1 MHPADSPSTPPPPA
15 PSARRPLA
23 FGLAAAGVALLFAAF
38 TGHMWEDYFITFRAS
53 LNLATGHGL
62 VFQPGERVH
71 SFTSPLGTLL
81 PALFALGGGDD
92 VAVRALWLLRFV
104 SALALGGA
112 LWLAVRAWQRDGL
125 AALAV
130 TAAAAAW
137 IFDAKTVDFATNGME
152 TALVVFFVT
161 WTWQAFSSG
170 ARLWPCALACTGLQW
185 TRPDGFVFYA
195 VIAGAW
201 LVFGATREG
210 RSWPDRVAFL
220 ARAIGLGIVLYL
232 PWLLWAWSYYG
243 SPIPHTILAKGG
255 LLGAG
260 EVARLLALY
269 PLNLLF
275 GPTALH
281 DIFLPAYHFFG
292 GWPDALRIISRVI
305 VTGAALAWLWPRV
318 ATGGRMASAAF
329 FLGGFYVSYIP
340 PFAWYFPGWQALA
353 LISWAYLLEA
363 IWRVQP
369 AAPWASRVLPSG
381 LRIGALLL
389 VLTQAAI
396 FGCVAWQ
403 MRKQQDLI
411 ENHHRAEIGRWLR
424 HAAGAKD
431 TVFLECLG
439 YIGYFSGLKMLDHP
453 GLAAP
458 EVVAVRRA
466 GRTAWAQ
473 IIATLQPTWVILRP
487 IEARRVF
494 ADQPDLRNR
503 YELVRTFDARAAIDA
518 EPVLPGRGYL
528 NFDAVFLVYRRAAST
543 PPPP

>member
-1 MHPADSPSTPPPPA
+1 MAQSPSGEIIGPD
-15 PSARRPLA
+15 SRRPRW
-23 FGLAAAGVALLFAAF
+23 FGLAAAAVALLFAAV

-92 VAVRALWLLRFV
+92 VAVRALWIFRCV

-130 TAAAAAW
+130 TAAAVAW
-137 IFDAKTVDFATNGME
+137 VFDAKTVDFATNGME

-201 LVFGATREG
+201 LLFGAAREG
-210 RSWPDRVAFL
+210 RSWPDRLAFL

-255 LLGAG
+255 IMGPREIAG
-260 EVARLLALY
+260 LLALY
-269 PLNLLF
+269 PVKLLI
-275 GPTALH
+275 GGASLH

-292 GWPDALRIISRVI
+292 GWPDALWIISRLI
-305 VTGAALAWLWPRV
+305 VTSAALAWLWPRV

-353 LISWAYLLEA
+353 LITWAYLLQA
-363 IWRVQP
+363 LWQVKP
-369 AAPWASRVLPSG
+369 ATPWAARVLPSAW
-381 LRIGALLL
+381 RIGALLI
-389 VLTQAAI
+389 VLTQVAV
-396 FGCVAWQ
+396 FGCVTWQ

-411 ENHHRAEIGRWLR
+411 ENHHRAEVGRWLR
-424 HAAGAKD
+424 QQAGAKD

-439 YIGYFSGLKMLDHP
+439 YIGYYSGLKMLDYP

-458 EVVAVRRA
+458 EVVAARRA
-466 GRTAWAQ
+466 GLQGWAQ
-473 IIATLQPTWVILRP
+473 IIEKLQPTWVILRP
-487 IEARRVF
+487 IEAKKVF
-494 ADQPDLRNR
+494 EDLPALKQR
-503 YELVRTFDARAAIDA
+503 YDFVKAFDTRAAIDA

-528 NFDAVFLVYRRAAST
+528 NFDAIFLVYRRAAPVS
-543 PPPP
+543 PPP